1 MECYVHKNEC
11 GKIITTLCGEDTDP
25 PVGSISV
32 PDLWRMANGE
42 EFVARQIV
50 LDQNRRVVALACGNK
65 IHFTFWNGACRTDIR
80 LNNDAAIAATNLISE
95 ILHHPAEPCT

>member
-11 GKIITTLCGEDTDP
+11 GKIITTICGENTDP

-32 PDLWRMANGE
+32 PDLWSMANGE
-42 EFVARQIV
+42 AFVARQAA
-50 LDQNRRVVALACGNK
+50 LDRDRKVIAFAYGDK

-80 LNNDAAIAATNLISE
+80 LNNDACIAAANLIAE
-95 ILHHPAEPCT
+95 ILHPPAEP